1 MGKLELS
8 YYQIENST
16 NSSRTVAKRAREYA
30 AQLSRGI
37 NDKISSLTNGGTS
50 NTNSASWFVQA
61 KINSLGTKADRFD
74 NYANKLESFS
84 QKVRE
89 TDKNLASSFEKLST
103 DFRKSHGMKVS
114 PIRDWITK
122 MSVGFMNSTSFGR
135 WVKDKYNSVKSF
147 ITDKWTAIK
156 HWYKCEGGKFLMDIV
171 VSVASIAL
179 CVVIILAGPEL
190 FAFIIA
196 VGAAISAINEIN
208 NIVTSAKAYSEAR
221 SGDPAMAERYGKM
234 DRLSDSIRS
243 YVGNNAT
250 VDKVL
255 YNFAGLWDT
264 ADTFCTIVTT
274 VVPAG
279 KFISK
284 RSFAFKNLF
293 GNRKSGLGL
302 RFLSNRVFL
311 NKNIIDWNSFRNGM
325 RALITDDSFRERL
338 GKKFVIDLKYD
349 IKCIPDT
356 FRYSLKS
363 LEQYR
368 YLMKRVISTDIT
380 DRKRALSIIKK
391 TFIDE
396 KIPILKGVSEKIRV
410 KGRANVVKEITDN
423 IKKSKDNLSD
433 LGIFVYNSDKFMDGD
448 IVGGL
453 PEKYNKLLKGDY
465 SVMIPKDLKKFGD
478 ALKSIT
484 KIKFFGDNL
493 GIKHVDLTGI
503 HLNLDTYKIDLG
515 NSRNN

>member
-8 YYQIENST
+8 YYQIENSV
-16 NSSRTVAKRAREYA
+16 NSSKTVAKRAREYA
-30 AQLSRGI
+30 AQLSRGV

-50 NTNSASWFVQA
+50 NTSSATWFVQA

-74 NYANKLESFS
+74 NYASKLESFS

-114 PIRDWITK
+114 PIRDWVTK

-190 FAFIIA
+190 FAFIIIA
-196 VGAAISAINEIN
+196 GAIISIVNEGN
-208 NIVTSAKAYSEAR
+208 NILMSAKAFSEAR
-221 SGDPAMAERYGKM
+221 SGDPATAERYGKM

-243 YVGNNAT
+243 YAGNNAT
-250 VDKVL
+250 VDKIL
-255 YNFAGLWDT
+255 YTFAGLWDT
-264 ADTFCTIVTT
+264 ADTFCTVVTT

-302 RFLSNRVFL
+302 RFLSSTMDDERYIVNWSSF
-311 NKNIIDWNSFRNGM
+311 KNGMKSLMTDKIFRN
-325 RALITDDSFRERL
+325 RL
-338 GKKFVIDLKYD
+338 GKKLLIDFKYD
-349 IKCIPDT
+349 IKCLPDT
-356 FRYSLKS
+356 IKYSFKS
-363 LEQYR
+363 LGQYADVF
-368 YLMKRVISTDIT
+368 KRTLSSDPLE
-380 DRKRALSIIKK
+380 RARALGLLKK
-391 TFIDE
+391 DFIEDNL
-396 KIPILKGVSEKIRV
+396 PILKGISEKIKN
-410 KGRANVVKEITDN
+410 KGTAAIVKEIVDN
-423 IKKSKDNLSD
+423 AKKSKDKFKNF
-433 LGIFVYNSDKFMDGD
+433 GNFIYNFDKLIDGD
-448 IVGGL
+448 TKAVL
-453 PEKYNKLLKGDY
+453 PEDYEKLLKGDY
-465 SVMIPKDLKKFGD
+465 STLVPKDLKKFGD
-478 ALKSIT
+478 AIKSIT
-484 KIKFFGDNL
+484 KIKFFGDNF
-493 GIKHVDLTGI
+493 GIKQINMSGI
-503 HLNLDTYKIDLG
+503 NLDIDVAKMDLG
-515 NSRNN
+515 YFNRK